1 MKKIHI
7 EVDCDVTDRTAQE
20 LFEAPDICL
29 EDYIADALD
38 IKDECEYVYNLKI
51 TKIEEGGTNEKD
63 TIQR

>member
-29 EDYIADALD
+29 EDNIGEALN

-51 TKIEEGGTNEKD
+51 TKSEGGEK
-63 TIQR
+63 